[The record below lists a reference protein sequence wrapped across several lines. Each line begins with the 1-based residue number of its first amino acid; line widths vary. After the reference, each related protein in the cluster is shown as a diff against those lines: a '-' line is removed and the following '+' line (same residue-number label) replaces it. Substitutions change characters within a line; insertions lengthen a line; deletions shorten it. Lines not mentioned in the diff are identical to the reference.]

1 MDGCDLSQTKILDAQ
16 RPGYSGNLGHQSVQ
30 INVCTVG
37 AAQKPLELGLRADE
51 IAVLTP
57 LNERPTPRNSPSAAQ
72 ESSRLLSPPSLNC
85 QTCLPPVIKASSK
98 LHWRA
103 ARTMF
108 VLKCK
113 DKPANWASKG

>member
-57 LNERPTPRNSPSAAQ
+57 LNERPTPQEQPFSSAGKFETVITAFAQ
-72 ESSRLLSPPSLNC
+72 
-85 QTCLPPVIKASSK
+85 LPDVFASSDQGFFQ
-98 LHWRA
+98 A
-103 ARTMF
+103 ALEGRSYHVCSQM
-108 VLKCK
+108 
-113 DKPANWASKG
+113 